1 MRVVAI
7 GVGGA
12 GGRIVDALRRD
23 DESRSAS
30 YLAGVRALDTDR
42 AALSDLE
49 AVPEEARH
57 LFGQVETGG
66 NGTAGNRARAAA
78 AVEADLVETRRAV
91 DPAVSSDAAAIVLV
105 AGLGGGTGG
114 VATPEL
120 AESLREVYDRPVY
133 AVSVLPAAHEEVP
146 AENAARG
153 LQSLHGA
160 VDAQLVFDNDAW
172 LGSDESIADAAA
184 ELNRTLAERLGALF
198 GAGEAATADSVGQR
212 VVDASEVIATLEA
225 GGLATIG
232 YARQAVG
239 DEGASDDDSL
249 LGRVRGL
256 VSSTEESVDEVT
268 AIKAV
273 ETTLR
278 RAANGR
284 LTFDCPLD
292 AATSGLLVVAGPPD
306 WLNQS
311 AISDGQNWLSEE
323 MGSVQLR
330 TGDDPVPG
338 GDELAVLV
346 VLAGIRDA
354 PRIDELRTTDV

>member
-12 GGRIVDALRRD
+12 GGRIVDALCRD
-23 DESRSAS
+23 DQSRSAS

-42 AALSDLE
+42 DALSELE
-49 AVPEEARH
+49 AVPEEAKH
-57 LFGQVETGG
+57 LFGQVETS
-66 NGTAGNRARAAA
+66 GTGTGGNRARAAD

-114 VATPEL
+114 VGTPEL
-120 AESLREVYDRPVY
+120 AASLQEVYDRPVY
-133 AVSVLPAAHEEVP
+133 AVSVLPAAHEERD
-146 AENAARG
+146 ENAARG

-172 LGSDESIADAAA
+172 VGADDSVADAAD

-198 GAGEAATADSVGQR
+198 SAGEATSADAVGQR
-212 VVDASEVIATLEA
+212 VVDASEIISTLDE

-239 DEGASDDDSL
+239 DDEESDDSL

-256 VSSTEESVDEVT
+256 VSATDESVDEVT

-292 AATSGLLVVAGPPD
+292 AAATGLLVVGGPPD
-306 WLNQS
+306 WLHQS
-311 AISDGQNWLSEE
+311 AISDGQNWLADE

-330 TGDDPVPG
+330 TGDDPVPA

-346 VLAGIRDA
+346 MLAGIRDA
-354 PRIDELRTTDV
+354 PRIDDLRTTDA